1 MVDEDLARLARMHG
15 VSLDY
20 WDQSG
25 NFHEIGAETVV
36 AVLGALGVAA
46 GTPEEIRESITE
58 RELRDWRRTLPPVYV
73 HRQSRTGRIWVHV
86 PDGEQLRAVVVTET
100 GQELPLAQVEH
111 LVAPQQLDDQL
122 IGEAMF
128 EVPPGLPTGWHAVR
142 ATFDS
147 GTAECPFVVVPDK
160 LPPVSRDWGPM
171 AQVYSMRSAE
181 SWGIGDLGD
190 LAELAS
196 LSGRDWG
203 AGFILVNPMHA
214 PAPVSPIEASPYLP
228 ATRRFASPLY
238 LRIEHIQEYADL
250 PLEDKRRVDALAETV
265 RPLNTLPDLLDRDT
279 VWRAKLSALEILW
292 DAGMSSERREQ
303 FRAYVGREGVGLQDF
318 ALWSALCE
326 KHGPDWHEWP
336 EELQHVRSREVTA
349 RFAELEDRVL
359 FFSWLQWQLDQQFAE
374 TQAAARSAGMAI
386 GIMHDLA
393 VGVHSEGADSW
404 RLRDLLA
411 EGVTVGAPPDMYNQM
426 GQDWAQPPW
435 NPDALA
441 QAAFIPYR
449 DMLREVLRHAG
460 GLRVDHILGLYRQWW
475 IPEGMK
481 PYEGTYV
488 AVDHEAMVGI
498 LMLEASRVGA
508 MLIGEDLGTVE
519 DWIRTDMLSR
529 GILGTGVLWFQRRD
543 TYVDAPE
550 RWRTDE
556 LLSVTV
562 HDLPP
567 TAGYIAGE
575 HIRVRADL
583 GLLARDVSE
592 EWAEHDRELRLWR
605 ALMQERGLY
614 NEGDSVADEVAGL
627 YAVAAASPA
636 RLLGVNLPDLTGDK
650 RIQNQP
656 GTDREYPNWSVPL
669 GDPDGQPVLLS
680 DLAQSPLAARIVEIV
695 NRSR

>member
-36 AVLGALGVAA
+36 AVLGALGVPA
-46 GTPEEIRESITE
+46 GSPDEIRESIAE

-86 PDGEQLRAVVVTET
+86 PDGEHLRAVVVTET

-111 LVAPQQLDDQL
+111 LVAPQQLEDRL

-128 EVPPGLPTGWHAVR
+128 EVPPGLPTGWHEVR

-147 GTAECPFVVVPDK
+147 GTAECPLVVVPDK

-190 LAELAS
+190 LSELAS
-196 LSGRDWG
+196 LSGREWG

-214 PAPVSPIEASPYLP
+214 PGPVAPIEPSPYLP

-238 LRIEHIQEYADL
+238 LRIEHIPEYASL
-250 PLEDKRRVDALAETV
+250 SLEDRRRVDALAETV
-265 RPLNTLPDLLDRDT
+265 RPLNTSPDLLDRDT

-292 DAGMSSERREQ
+292 EAGMAAERREQ
-303 FRAYVGREGVGLQDF
+303 FRAYVGKEGVGLQDF

-349 RFAELEDRVL
+349 QFAELEERVL

-592 EWAEHDRELRLWR
+592 EWAEHDRELQLWR
-605 ALMQERGLY
+605 ALLQQRGLHH
-614 NEGDSVADEVAGL
+614 EGDSVADEVAGL
-627 YAVAAASPA
+627 YEIASASPA
-636 RLLGVNLPDLTGDK
+636 RLLGVNLPDLTGDM

-680 DLAQSPLAARIVEIV
+680 DLARSPLAARIVEIV